1 MNESHQLA
9 FNKIPEDTSFKKQVF
24 ANDSLGG

>member
-1 MNESHQLA
+1 MNESDP
-9 FNKIPEDTSFKKQVF
+9 IPFVEALEGPSFKKQVF